1 MDVYILWL
9 CLCVH
14 LVYPV
19 TGVTPSNIPATVIAG
34 TSRLDL
40 IKQYFYCGFTY
51 PEIVLLLFVINNIK
65 ISLRQLNRILKSN
78 NLRRRTGYT
87 PEHIVNN
94 YISNEIET
102 SGQCI
107 GYRSM
112 WKRLVNE
119 HRIRIPRDKVL
130 SFMKTIDPEG
140 VSMRKAHRL
149 KRRKYRAK
157 GPNYVWH
164 VDGYDKL
171 KPYGFCIHGSIDT
184 AEGYFG

>member
-1 MDVYILWL
+1 MAVYILRQ
-9 CLCVH
+9 CLFVH

-19 TGVTPSNIPATVIAG
+19 TGVPPSNIPAAVIAG

-40 IKQYFYCGFTY
+40 MKQPFYCGFTY

-65 ISLRQLNRILKSN
+65 ISLLNRILKSK
-78 NLRRRTGYT
+78 NLRRRTEYT
-87 PEHIVNN
+87 PEQIVKN

-119 HRIRIPRDKVL
+119 HRIRVREIKFYL
-130 SFMKTIDPEG
+130 
-140 VSMRKAHRL
+140 
-149 KRRKYRAK
+149 
-157 GPNYVWH
+157 
-164 VDGYDKL
+164 
-171 KPYGFCIHGSIDT
+171 
-184 AEGYFG
+184 